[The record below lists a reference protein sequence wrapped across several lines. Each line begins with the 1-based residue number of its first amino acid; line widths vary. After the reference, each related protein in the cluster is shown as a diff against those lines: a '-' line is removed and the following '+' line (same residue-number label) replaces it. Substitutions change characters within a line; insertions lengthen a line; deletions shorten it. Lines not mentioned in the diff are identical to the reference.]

1 MTTNDILCSQSM
13 KILHRQIIKDPRITS
28 VQYPRSGISTPQ
40 SSHIALITFTEYM
53 LVIFLN
59 PPQNPHSHFLKKVQ
73 VSVFPDA
80 G

>member
-13 KILHRQIIKDPRITS
+13 ILHRQIIKDPRITS
-28 VQYPRSGISTPQ
+28 VQYPLPGISTPQ
-40 SSHIALITFTEYM
+40 SSHIALITFTEYL

-59 PPQNPHSHFLKKVQ
+59 PPQKLPLLEKVQ